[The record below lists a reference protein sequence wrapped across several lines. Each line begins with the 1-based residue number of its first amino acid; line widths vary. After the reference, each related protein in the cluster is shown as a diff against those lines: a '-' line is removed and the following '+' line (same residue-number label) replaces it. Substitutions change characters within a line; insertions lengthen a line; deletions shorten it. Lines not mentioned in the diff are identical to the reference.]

1 MSILQCMQFHASY
14 DEQSYNEDK
23 FIYYDLYTI
32 V

>member
-14 DEQSYNEDK
+14 DEESYTEHK
-23 FIYYDLYTI
+23 FIYDDLYTI